1 MSHVICTIITGGRS
15 ESNAL
20 DCSCTHYFNFN
31 ILALDL
37 LCDIVPSCSWQ
48 NHQFWNQLFISCSV
62 RKEMCFYTGDLCGI
76 DRHTTCV
83 HSTQCWSMPLIPT
96 IQSRWIHQNLSQ
108 ALRNHGLV
116 CTTCQKAV
124 CDRAQPWECDQE
136 WRASENASLFS
147 SQYTFATK
155 CCHTSPMPY

>member
-1 MSHVICTIITGGRS
+1 MVLVGITSISISWLLIYCAILYRHVHDRITNS
-15 ESNAL
+15 EIN
-20 DCSCTHYFNFN
+20 CSLVVRYARKGVLLPGIYVVLTD
-31 ILALDL
+31 ILLAS
-37 LCDIVPSCSWQ
+37 IVPNAGPYLSYKRPKATE
-48 NHQFWNQLFISCSV
+48 FI
-62 RKEMCFYTGDLCGI
+62 KTL
-76 DRHTTCV
+76 
-83 HSTQCWSMPLIPT
+83 L
-96 IQSRWIHQNLSQ
+96 Q

-155 CCHTSPMPY
+155 CCHTSPMPC